1 MFGNGSNRLN
11 VSIKIINLNQI
22 ESEITLDLVK
32 HVTVS
37 SSGFVLLSFVLNF
50 GLNSVPSMIVKGI
63 NRFSPRTIGCWSPG
77 EDFSK
82 DTN

>member
-63 NRFSPRTIGCWSPG
+63 NRFRPRTIGCWSPG
-77 EDFSK
+77 EDYSK
-82 DTN
+82 DIN

>member
-37 SSGFVLLSFVLNF
+37 SSAFVLLSFVLNF
-50 GLNSVPSMIVKGI
+50 GLNSVPSTSI
-63 NRFSPRTIGCWSPG
+63 
-77 EDFSK
+77 
-82 DTN
+82 